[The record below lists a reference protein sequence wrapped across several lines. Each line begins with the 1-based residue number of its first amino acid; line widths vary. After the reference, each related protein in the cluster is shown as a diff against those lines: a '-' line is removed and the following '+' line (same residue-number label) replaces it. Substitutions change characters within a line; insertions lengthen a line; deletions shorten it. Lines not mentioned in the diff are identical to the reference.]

1 MAESEP
7 ENLFVVNSCFV
18 KYLFLSKG
26 LAAEIMVNVS
36 QSKVLMNMLAL
47 VTLCYFV
54 YFDTI
59 TDFIFNECH
68 FNVAAADCIKCTGL

>member
-1 MAESEP
+1 
-7 ENLFVVNSCFV
+7 
-18 KYLFLSKG
+18 
-26 LAAEIMVNVS
+26 
-36 QSKVLMNMLAL
+36 MNMFAL

-68 FNVAAADCIKCTGL
+68 FNVAAADCIKCTWL

>member
-36 QSKVLMNMLAL
+36 QSKFLMNVCFSNFMLF
-47 VTLCYFV
+47 C
-54 YFDTI
+54 
-59 TDFIFNECH
+59 IF
-68 FNVAAADCIKCTGL
+68 